1 MSLSLE
7 KKQTIS
13 LDKATDSALR
23 KIRMGLGWDAAKPSG
38 FFGKLLGGETSIDL
52 DASCIVLDGSKSPLD
67 VVWFRQL
74 ASRDGHILHS
84 GDNRTGDGDGDD
96 ETITVNL
103 QSLSSNVQHL
113 VFTVNSFLGQSFDKV
128 ANAYARIVD
137 DATGKELVRF
147 NLSEQGSNTGM
158 IMVYLSRTA
167 SGWNVTGVGKAAN
180 GRTVQDLGAQAAAV
194 VAA

>member
-23 KIRMGLGWDAAKPSG
+23 KIRMGLGWDAAKPG
-38 FFGKLLGGETSIDL
+38 FLGRLLGGDSSIDL
-52 DASCIVLDGSKSPLD
+52 DASCIVLDGNKTPLD

-74 ASRDGHILHS
+74 ESRDGHIVHS

-103 QSLSSNVQHL
+103 QSLSDNVQHL
-113 VFTVNSFLGQSFDKV
+113 VFTVNSFLGQTFDKV
-128 ANAYARIVD
+128 ENAYARILD

-147 NLSEQGSNTGM
+147 NLSEQGSHTGM
-158 IMVYLSRTA
+158 IMVYLSRTG
-167 SGWNVTGVGKAAN
+167 SGWNVTGVGRVAN
-180 GRTVQDLGAQAAAV
+180 GRTVQDLGAQAAAA